1 MAKQWRVRVAKYF
14 ERLRELDTTT
24 EEMSVSL
31 VRGASRSER
40 WGHKSSRL
48 AMLLGKCRSLESFG
62 PLEPDGPCGY
72 EAEAFEL
79 LKTWP
84 SLEAIEI
91 HQCFPLSFGD
101 MCTRTFGFAKDTGQ
115 FKGILKAVIHD
126 VDELVY
132 DEDAGG
138 EVPLQFTIQ
147 RDFSKNEKRPLRWCD
162 KEEELDLPPY

>member
-1 MAKQWRVRVAKYF
+1 MGLLKSGWMQPVVEESTAADS
-14 ERLRELDTTT
+14 EAET
-24 EEMSVSL
+24 ETQAETCC
-31 VRGASRSER
+31 SR
-40 WGHKSSRL
+40 
-48 AMLLGKCRSLESFG
+48 G

-138 EVPLQFTIQ
+138 DVPLQFTIR
-147 RDFSKNEKRPLRWCD
+147 RDFSKNEKRPARWCD
-162 KEEELDLPPY
+162 EEEELDLPPY